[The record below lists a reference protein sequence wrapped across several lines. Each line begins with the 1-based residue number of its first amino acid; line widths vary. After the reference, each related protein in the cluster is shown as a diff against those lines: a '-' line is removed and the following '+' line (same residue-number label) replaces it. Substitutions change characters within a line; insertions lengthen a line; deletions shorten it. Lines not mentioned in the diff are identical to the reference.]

1 MLSLVSSSQGALLHD
16 TYTSSILTP
25 WQTGGKWVLDATTF
39 GWDSATNTPRPN
51 MATVTPS
58 AMFMAGSMATTG
70 YKGQSFSTLPGSSY
84 TARVT
89 WAPGFVVPM
98 DEDVAFGFCNINPD
112 NLGRRKLSGRRRGR
126 GLGIGLALAFG
137 ITRVIGLLMY
147 QVDPQDPGIFA
158 GVVTLIVLVGMSAAV
173 FPALRATGV
182 DPVEALRSD

>member
-1 MLSLVSSSQGALLHD
+1 MLSLVSSSQGALFHD
-16 TYTSSILTP
+16 TFTSSILTP
-25 WQTGGKWVLDATTF
+25 WQTGGKWVSDATTF

-70 YKGQSFSTLPGSSY
+70 YKGQSFSTPQLPGSSY

-126 GLGIGLALAFG
+126 GLG
-137 ITRVIGLLMY
+137 
-147 QVDPQDPGIFA
+147 VDIHSASCVSTSPPCPTVPFA
-158 GVVTLIVLVGMSAAV
+158 
-173 FPALRATGV
+173 P
-182 DPVEALRSD
+182 